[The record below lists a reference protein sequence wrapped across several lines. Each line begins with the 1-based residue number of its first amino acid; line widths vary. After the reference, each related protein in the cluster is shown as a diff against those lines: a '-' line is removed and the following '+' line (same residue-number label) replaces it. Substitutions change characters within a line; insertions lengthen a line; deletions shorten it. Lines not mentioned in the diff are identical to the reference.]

1 MWSRCEG
8 YNANLTQNP
17 QRQSKRE
24 SAMTICHKSRN
35 GIKTRR
41 RDANEGAKAATST
54 RTRRLRCQPRCKA
67 GASIKAGASAVFIVQ
82 KSRFCTSPWQQI
94 PLETVY
100 FSHPRTRLFQLVRGG
115 AGAYPALAFFFR
127 ARACIVLTNCSS
139 MPPLQRQRRNRRP
152 DSYKSVTMPLSPSVM
167 WRNPQRLQSLSHR
180 IRALL
185 HRFHVFTAVNARM
198 RKNGSPACKR
208 GALFCRCCMLSQAS
222 RCACTSM

>member
-1 MWSRCEG
+1 MPTKAQRLRHQPGREG
-8 YNANLTQNP
+8 CDASQGAKPALP
-17 QRQSKRE
+17 SKRE
-24 SAMTICHKSRN
+24 
-35 GIKTRR
+35 
-41 RDANEGAKAATST
+41 
-54 RTRRLRCQPRCKA
+54 RRLF
-67 GASIKAGASAVFIVQ
+67 SSFE
-82 KSRFCTSPWQQI
+82 KSCFCTSPWQQI